1 LDPFQILLLDIS
13 LALILSKVLGYL
25 FERVEQP
32 AVIGEIIAGVILGG
46 SVLGIFIPTTIVN
59 FELPAFVDFAHIGIM
74 FLLFT
79 SGMEIELN
87 RIKEAGK
94 IATTSAIGGVIGP
107 LILGYLVGI
116 AFGYTTKEGLVIG
129 VLLTA
134 TSIGVTARTL
144 MDMRLLNTDVGACSL
159 SASVLDDII
168 GLMLMA
174 IVIGTGSLLVLS
186 AKIVA
191 LFLITLFIG
200 LRIIS
205 KVMDI
210 GDRTRSTETLA
221 AFSIAI
227 CFIFGVISKGAVM
240 TQVVGAFIAGLIINT
255 TVQSKRILPVIRTI
269 GYSLFIPLF
278 FVHIGTLVN
287 LSVFFTS
294 KALILGIAIVFAAI
308 IGKILGCGAGARI
321 GGFTTRK
328 SLQVGV
334 AALPRAEVALVT
346 VTTAAYTGIIR
357 GVVADTLIAATLMVV
372 IVTTFI
378 TPPLIKLSFKKE
390 VAAMPGGKR

>member
-1 LDPFQILLLDIS
+1 MDPFQILLLDIA

-59 FELPAFVDFAHIGIM
+59 FELPAFVDFAQLGVI
-74 FLLFT
+74 FLLFL
-79 SGMEIELN
+79 SGMEIELDK
-87 RIKEAGK
+87 IKETGK
-94 IATTSAIGGVIGP
+94 VALTSTIGGVIGP
-107 LILGYLVGI
+107 LILGYLAGI
-116 AFGYTTKEGLVIG
+116 ALGYTTKEGLVIG
-129 VLLTA
+129 ASLTA
-134 TSIGVTARTL
+134 TSVGVTARTL
-144 MDMRLLNTDVGACSL
+144 MDMRLLNTDVGACTL
-159 SASVLDDII
+159 SASVLDDVI
-168 GLMLMA
+168 GLMLLA
-174 IVIGTGSLLVLS
+174 VVIGTGSLLMLS

-205 KVMDI
+205 KMMDI

-227 CFIFGVISKGAVM
+227 CFIFGAISGEAII
-240 TQVVGAFIAGLIINT
+240 TQLVGAFIAGLIINT
-255 TVQSKRILPVIRTI
+255 TVQSKRVFPVIKVI

-278 FVHIGTLVN
+278 FVQIGTMVK
-287 LSVFFTS
+287 LSVFLAP
-294 KALILGIAIVFAAI
+294 KALILGVAIVFAAI
-308 IGKILGCGAGARI
+308 IGKILGCGSGARI
-321 GGFTTRK
+321 GGFTNRK
-328 SLQVGV
+328 SLQVGIV
-334 AALPRAEVALVT
+334 TVPRMEVALVT

-390 VAAMPGGKR
+390 FAAMPGGKR

>member
-1 LDPFQILLLDIS
+1 LDIA

-59 FELPAFVDFAHIGIM
+59 FELPAFVDFAQLGVI

-321 GGFTTRK
+321 GGFTNRK
-328 SLQVGV
+328 SLQVGIATV
-334 AALPRAEVALVT
+334 PRRGGVGHCDNR
-346 VTTAAYTGIIR
+346 GIHR
-357 GVVADTLIAATLMVV
+357 YN
-372 IVTTFI
+372 
-378 TPPLIKLSFKKE
+378 
-390 VAAMPGGKR
+390 

>member
-1 LDPFQILLLDIS
+1 
-13 LALILSKVLGYL
+13 
-25 FERVEQP
+25 
-32 AVIGEIIAGVILGG
+32 
-46 SVLGIFIPTTIVN
+46 
-59 FELPAFVDFAHIGIM
+59 M
-74 FLLFT
+74 
-79 SGMEIELN
+79 
-87 RIKEAGK
+87 
-94 IATTSAIGGVIGP
+94 
-107 LILGYLVGI
+107 
-116 AFGYTTKEGLVIG
+116 
-129 VLLTA
+129 
-134 TSIGVTARTL
+134 
-144 MDMRLLNTDVGACSL
+144 

-210 GDRTRSTETLA
+210 GDRTRSTETLV

-294 KALILGIAIVFAAI
+294 KALILGIVIVFAAI
-308 IGKILGCGAGARI
+308 VGKILGCGAGARI
-321 GGFTTRK
+321 GGFTARK
-328 SLQVGV
+328 ALQVGV
-334 AALPRAEVALVT
+334 AALPRAEVALIT
-346 VTTAAYTGIIR
+346 VTTAIYTGAIR

-378 TPPLIKLSFKKE
+378 TPPLIKLSFNKE
-390 VAAMPGGKR
+390 LAAMSGGKR